1 MGLLLYNNNIVYRN
15 VYGPWWVFAIPNNK
29 NRHSDSSD
37 EIMGICHKIWKI
49 LDIHVDLKQNINIW
63 NSYIK

>member
-29 NRHSDSSD
+29 NIHSDSSD
-37 EIMGICHKIWKI
+37 EIMVKFWQQQM
-49 LDIHVDLKQNINIW
+49 LVV
-63 NSYIK
+63 S

>member
-37 EIMGICHKIWKI
+37 EIMGKFWQQQM
-49 LDIHVDLKQNINIW
+49 LVV
-63 NSYIK
+63 S

>member
-1 MGLLLYNNNIVYRN
+1 MIWEKNNI
-15 VYGPWWVFAIPNNK
+15 
-29 NRHSDSSD
+29 SSD
-37 EIMGICHKIWKI
+37 ILMNFLGTWTLLKSQQLGTYIFCHKIWKI

>member
-1 MGLLLYNNNIVYRN
+1 LKKMVENEVINYRYNKFTFNTWTLLKSQQLGTYI
-15 VYGPWWVFAIPNNK
+15 F
-29 NRHSDSSD
+29 
-37 EIMGICHKIWKI
+37 CHKIWKI